1 MRAHSSEVT
10 AARAQPQGLSYEG
23 RATRA
28 QLRGHEPRR
37 HSHEGIATKHSHEG
51 TARGH
56 IHEDRTTRAQPRVE
70 RLEGTFRRAQP

>member
-10 AARAQPQGLSYEG
+10 AARAQPQG
-23 RATRA
+23 
-28 QLRGHEPRR
+28 

-56 IHEDRTTRAQPRVE
+56 IHEDRTIRAQLRGHSHE
-70 RLEGTFRRAQP
+70 